1 MCSAATTGRR
11 LYSSIFRLAL
21 PILAGQLGNIVVG
34 FADNIMVGRYS
45 TEALASA
52 AFVNNV
58 FNVALLCVMGFTY
71 GLTPLLGAM
80 HARGEDDSI
89 GRTLRRGMRINIAFT
104 LIIVAVMGVLYFHL
118 DRLGQPEALMPLIRP
133 YYLIYLAGLLPA
145 SLFNV
150 FAQWSYAVEN
160 TRLPTYIILSAN
172 VLNIIGN
179 YILIY
184 GHCGF
189 PELGLTGAGISTL
202 VARTLCPA
210 AIMAAFFML
219 KANRRYRGGFS
230 GRTRAAVASVRKIIA
245 TSFPVA
251 MQMSFETAAF
261 SGAAIMAGW
270 IGTVELAA
278 FQIIVI
284 TGTLGFCVYYSFGAA
299 TAVMVSHRAGLADR
313 AGMRRVAWAGY
324 RVLLC
329 VMALSCLTFIFF
341 GRDIMGAFS
350 SDPAVVAMAAGLLL
364 PLLLYQVADA
374 TQINFANALRGTA
387 KVMPMLFIALVSYII
402 IGLPSTYVLGFTCG
416 LGIYGIVLS
425 FSVSLILA
433 AVLFLTF
440 FLRATRPAP
449 SDS

>member
-1 MCSAATTGRR
+1 MPADSR
-11 LYSSIFRLAL
+11 LYRSIFRLAL

-58 FNVALLCVMGFTY
+58 FNVALLCIMGFTY
-71 GLTPLLGAM
+71 GLTPLIGAM
-80 HARGEDDSI
+80 YARGENDGI
-89 GRTLRRGMRINIAFT
+89 GRTLRRGLRVNIIFT
-104 LIIVAVMGVLYFHL
+104 LLIMSVMGVLYFYI
-118 DRLGQPEALMPLIRP
+118 DRLGQPQHLLSIIRP

-150 FAQWSYAVEN
+150 FAQWSYAVGN

-184 GHCGF
+184 GHFGA
-189 PELGLTGAGISTL
+189 PEMGLTGAGISTL
-202 VARTLCPA
+202 IARSLCPL
-210 AIMAAFFML
+210 AIMAAFFFV
-219 KANRRYRGGFS
+219 KSNRRYHAGFS
-230 GRTRAAVASVRKIIA
+230 GRAKAEAPSTGKIIV

-261 SGAAIMAGW
+261 SGAAVMAGW

-299 TAVMVSHRAGLADR
+299 TAVMVSHRAGLSDR

-329 VMALSCLTFIFF
+329 VMTLSCLTFIFF
-341 GRDIMGAFS
+341 GRPVMGAFS
-350 SDPAVVAMAAGLLL
+350 SDPAVVSMAAGLLM

-387 KVMPMLFIALVSYII
+387 HVLPMLYIALGSYII
-402 IGLPSTYVLGFTCG
+402 VGLPSTYLLGFTCG

-433 AVLFLTF
+433 AVLFLFF
-440 FLRATRPAP
+440 FLRATRSPR
-449 SDS
+449 

>member
-1 MCSAATTGRR
+1 MTEAASDRR

-21 PILAGQLGNIVVG
+21 PILVGQLGNIVVG

-80 HARGEDDSI
+80 FARGEKASI
-89 GRTLRRGMRINIAFT
+89 GRTLRRGMYINIVFT
-104 LIIVAVMGVLYFHL
+104 LIIVAMMGVLYFHL
-118 DRLGQPEALMPLIRP
+118 DILGQPEALMPLIRP

-150 FAQWSYAVEN
+150 FAQWSYAVDN

-172 VLNIIGN
+172 VLNIVGN
-179 YILIY
+179 YALIY
-184 GHCGF
+184 GHFGC

-202 VARTLCPA
+202 AARTFSAL
-210 AIMAAFFML
+210 AIMAAFFAMR
-219 KANRRYRGGFS
+219 AGAPYREGFRRRS
-230 GRTRAAVASVRKIIA
+230 RAAASSLRKIIA

-261 SGAAIMAGW
+261 SGAAVMAGW

-313 AGMRRVAWAGY
+313 RGMRRVAWAGY
-324 RVLLC
+324 RVLLG
-329 VMALSCLTFIFF
+329 VMSMSCLTFICF
-341 GRDIMGAFS
+341 GRSIMGAFS

-364 PLLLYQVADA
+364 PLLIYQVADA

-387 KVMPMLFIALVSYII
+387 RVMPMLFIALLSYII
-402 IGLPSTYVLGFTCG
+402 LGLPSTYFLGFTCG
-416 LGIYGIVLS
+416 MGIYGIVLS
-425 FSVSLILA
+425 FSVSLIIA
-433 AVLFLTF
+433 AVLFLAF
-440 FLRATRPAP
+440 FLRATRLK
-449 SDS
+449 